1 MCAAYMSALV
11 VYE

>member
-11 VYE
+11 VNE